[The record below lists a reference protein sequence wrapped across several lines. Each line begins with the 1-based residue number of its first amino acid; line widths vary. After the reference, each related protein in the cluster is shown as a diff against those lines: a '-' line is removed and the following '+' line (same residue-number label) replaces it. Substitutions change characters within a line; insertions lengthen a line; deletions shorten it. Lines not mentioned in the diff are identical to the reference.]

1 MITKRFK
8 IGGMTCTACA
18 SGLERILK
26 KNEKVRKINVNFATE
41 MLDIEYD
48 EDLDF
53 SQIEKSIKSLG
64 FYIIDESNIDKKS
77 SSKLKLIISIIFTI
91 ILLYIAMAHM
101 ITTVNFPYPY
111 YINPTINPI
120 NFAIIQFML
129 CLPVIIIGYKFYIV
143 GYHLLFKKTPNMDSL
158 IAIGTTASFLYSIY
172 ALYKILAGNVEYI
185 HNLYFESTATIITL
199 VELGKYLESKSKAR
213 TQNAIKTLINYQA
226 KTGIVIR
233 NGKEQ
238 EINIKDIEVGDIVIV
253 KSGQKIPVD
262 GKIIEGAA
270 SIDEALITGESIP
283 VDKAEEDSVIG
294 ATINKNGYIKY
305 IATKVGKDMVLS
317 QIIKLVEN
325 AQTSKAPS
333 QKLADKVSGYFTIT
347 VLILAIM
354 SSAIWLIILKDVT
367 FAIKIFVSVL
377 VIACP
382 CALGLATPIAII
394 VGTGKG
400 AKLGILFKDAQSL
413 ENLSK
418 INTMI
423 FDKTGTL
430 TKGKPEI
437 TDIIPVNINKEN
449 LLNIASSVE
458 AKSEHPLSVAI
469 TKYAKENNVELK
481 QVKDFRNI
489 VGKGVYGKIDNLD
502 IYIGNITLINE
513 LKIDISK
520 INTEIQDLLLKGKT
534 IMYVI
539 QDNNLIGVIAVAD
552 TVRDGSKNLIEN
564 LNKLK
569 IETYML
575 TGDNELTA
583 KVIANELKIEKVI
596 ANTLPENKAEKVRE
610 LVNLGKN
617 VAMCGDGINDS
628 PALVEANVGIAIGNG
643 TDVAIETAGVILVK
657 NNILDVLKA
666 IKLSKKTM
674 RIIKQNLFWA
684 FIYNS
689 IGIPIA
695 MGILYIFGGPL
706 LNPMLAALAM
716 TFSSISVVT
725 NALRINKF
733 E

>member
-64 FYIIDESNIDKKS
+64 FYIIDKSNIDKKS

-172 ALYKILAGNVEYI
+172 ALYKILTGNVEYI

>member
-26 KNEKVRKINVNFATE
+26 KNEKLRKINVNFATE

-111 YINPTINPI
+111 YINPIINPI

-143 GYHLLFKKTPNMDSL
+143 GYHLLLKKTPNMDSL

-262 GKIIEGAA
+262 GKIIEGVA

-283 VDKAEEDSVIG
+283 VDKAEDDSVIG

-552 TVRDGSKNLIEN
+552 TLRDGSKNLIEN

-674 RIIKQNLFWA
+674 KIIKQNLFWA